1 MKIDELQKY
10 YYFAYGMNTAPRMMS
25 QYSYCEPI
33 GAGTLSGF
41 HLTFRQFANVE
52 RGGSVQGVIWKI
64 DIDTLRDLDTREG
77 YPTMYGRQFV
87 NIKGTDGNTYR
98 SYVYIMTDKYVKDC
112 TGYPPS
118 RNYIK
123 MLADGYGK
131 FNIPVDQIRQ
141 GLNVSEVSIDES
153 INLDVFKRGFE
164 ERTPFGEYTLVAKA
178 GLLPYVPG
186 SKVKN
191 SSQFRIEAKFK
202 TLTVGWVNFEKVGD
216 HLEALDV
223 FMDRDYR
230 GQRIATAMYN
240 FAKKLG
246 NDLQPSSKQTALGK
260 AFTKDYFN
268 LKDKR

>member
-1 MKIDELQKY
+1 MKVDELQKY

-33 GAGTLSGF
+33 GAGMLNGY

-52 RGGSVQGVIWKI
+52 RGGSLMGVIWKI
-64 DIDTLRDLDTREG
+64 DIDTLRALDTREG
-77 YPTMYGRQFV
+77 YPTMYGRQFI
-87 NIKGTDGNTYR
+87 NIKGTDGKIYR
-98 SYVYIMTDKYVKDC
+98 SYVYIMTDEYVEQC

-131 FNIPVDQIRQ
+131 FGISVDQIRQ
-141 GLNVSEVSIDES
+141 GLEVSEVSIDES

-164 ERTPFGEYTLVAKA
+164 DSTPFGKYTLVAA
-178 GLLPYVPG
+178 HGQLPYVPG
-186 SKVKN
+186 SKAKD
-191 SSQFRIEAKFK
+191 SSQFRIEAKLGK
-202 TLTVGWVNFEKVGD
+202 ATVGWVNFEKVGD

-223 FMDRDYR
+223 YMDRDHR
-230 GQRIATAMYN
+230 GKKVATAMYN

-260 AFTKDYFN
+260 QFTKSYF
-268 LKDKR
+268 KDAK